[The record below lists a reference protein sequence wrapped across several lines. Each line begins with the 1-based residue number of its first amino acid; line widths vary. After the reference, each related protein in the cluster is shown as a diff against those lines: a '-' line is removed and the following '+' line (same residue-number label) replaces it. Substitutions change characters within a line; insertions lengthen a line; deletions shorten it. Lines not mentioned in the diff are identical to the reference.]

1 MDWLAA
7 NLEVLENEDA
17 TEDEEDEEDDL
28 QGPNEKRQKQQ
39 GTGPL
44 RQASRLRR
52 PLCGQGTHRPLL
64 INKGLAMGQGLPK
77 TLSNLRVLFYLDLHS
92 GKSNLQV
99 LFTWIFAASSQSW
112 FGPFANN
119 AQGAQNISQHL
130 GSVGATNQ
138 VVAPIMDSSQGIA
151 IQQLPYGP
159 GACANMSVNNNVVTD
174 ILLVS

>member
-1 MDWLAA
+1 MDWLTA
-7 NLEVLENEDA
+7 NLEVLENKDA

-52 PLCGQGTHRPLL
+52 PLCGQGTHRLLL

-77 TLSNLRVLFYLDLHS
+77 SLSNLRVLFYLDLHS

-99 LFTWIFAASSQSW
+99 LLYLDLCSKQSILVRPLCEQCSRCPEYLSTFGICGGYKPGGSSNHGFFTRDCYSTASLW
-112 FGPFANN
+112 T
-119 AQGAQNISQHL
+119 
-130 GSVGATNQ
+130 GSMCQ
-138 VVAPIMDSSQGIA
+138 YECQ
-151 IQQLPYGP
+151 
-159 GACANMSVNNNVVTD
+159 
-174 ILLVS
+174 